1 MESEFSGERAMHDA
15 DPTDRIIVMNKPDLM
30 MLWLAA
36 ELSSELRE
44 KEEITLWIPKPR
56 SFLSKFHLRQFIV
69 RCPVFPE
76 SGEEASHYAVSPFEP
91 KQDLI
96 HLLPDAY
103 VVLRGA

>member
-1 MESEFSGERAMHDA
+1 MTEKLEMESEFSGERAMHDA

-56 SFLSKFHLRQFIV
+56 SFLSKVGVETRRRTLSTQPAF
-69 RCPVFPE
+69 
-76 SGEEASHYAVSPFEP
+76 
-91 KQDLI
+91 
-96 HLLPDAY
+96 
-103 VVLRGA
+103 